1 MPTATQR
8 ERSPYVFLTGK
19 GRSGTTWIAN
29 ILATH
34 PHCVYKHEPFLD
46 YKPTPF
52 RDFLAALPTGDVET
66 LRRQF
71 ERACRGCHAS
81 IDEPLPQQAGMR
93 RLPPRPLA
101 LLRRAAIRIPAL
113 DPLYGILGR
122 PRLVSGDA
130 VLIKD
135 VNFPNELLD
144 RLCDVV
150 SPRLL
155 AVVRNPFANV
165 ASLLQ
170 GRDSGAFWRPPSP
183 DGAERVLELLERP
196 ELAHLRRFQDQVRRM
211 PVTAFEALRWRI
223 QAEPLADFATRRAD
237 ARLIVYEEF
246 CRDPFK
252 GAESLFS
259 FAGWRLLQPTI
270 DFIEESTRGPK
281 PGLDV
286 RRSYFSV
293 HRNAD
298 ESLNKWKSDLTLEQ
312 QQQIAEVV
320 KDSPLLDFWPELP
333 LPR

>member
-1 MPTATQR
+1 MATEPQR
-8 ERSPYVFLTGK
+8 DRSPYVFLTGK
-19 GRSGTTWIAN
+19 GRSGTTWLAN

-52 RDFLAALPTGDVET
+52 RTFLAQLPSGEPET
-66 LRRQF
+66 LRRDF

-101 LLRRAAIRIPAL
+101 WLRRAAIRIPAL
-113 DPLYGILGR
+113 DPLYGFLGR

-135 VNFPNELLD
+135 VNFPNELLG
-144 RLCDVV
+144 RLCAAIA
-150 SPRLL
+150 PRLV

-196 ELAHLRRFQDQVRRM
+196 ELAHLRRFRDSVRRM

-223 QAEPLADFATRRAD
+223 QAEPLADFATSRPD
-237 ARLIVYEEF
+237 ARLIVYEHF
-246 CRDPFK
+246 CRDPFA
-252 GAESLFS
+252 GAEALFA
-259 FAGWRLLQPTI
+259 FAGWPLRQPTV
-270 DFIEESTRGPK
+270 DFIEASIQGPK
-281 PGLDV
+281 PGLDA
-286 RRSYFSV
+286 RRSFYSV
-293 HRNAD
+293 FRNPN
-298 ESLNKWKSDLTLEQ
+298 ESLNKWKADLSLEQ

>member
-1 MPTATQR
+1 MGMQTAR
-8 ERSPYVFLTGK
+8 APYVFLTGK
-19 GRSGTTWIAN
+19 GRSGTTWLAN

-34 PHCVYKHEPFLD
+34 DRCIYKHEPFLD

-52 RDFLAALPTGDVET
+52 RDFLAELPTGET
-66 LRRQF
+66 AALRRLF

-113 DPLYGILGR
+113 DPVYEFLGR
-122 PRLVSGDA
+122 PRLGGDGE

-135 VNFPNELLD
+135 VNFPNELLE
-144 RLCDVV
+144 RLCEVIA
-150 SPRLL
+150 PRFV

-165 ASLLQ
+165 ASLLK

-196 ELAHLRRFQDQVRRM
+196 ELSHLHRFRGQVRHL

-223 QAEPLADFATRRAD
+223 QAEPLADFATRHAH
-237 ARLIVYEEF
+237 AKLIVYERF
-246 CRDPFK
+246 CEDPF
-252 GAESLFS
+252 ASSEELFD
-259 FAGWRLLQPTI
+259 FVGWRLLQPTR
-270 DFIEESTRGPK
+270 DFIEASTQGPT

-286 RRSYFSV
+286 RRSFYSV
-293 HRNAD
+293 YRNST

-312 QQQIAEVV
+312 QHEIAEVV
-320 KDSPLLDFWPELP
+320 KDSPLLDLWPDLP